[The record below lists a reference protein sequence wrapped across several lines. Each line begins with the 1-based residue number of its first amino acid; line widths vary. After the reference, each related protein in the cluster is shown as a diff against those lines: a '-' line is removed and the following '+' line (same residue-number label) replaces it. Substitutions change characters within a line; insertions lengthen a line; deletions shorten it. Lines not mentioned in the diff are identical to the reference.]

1 MSLFFFFVEL
11 KTIQVYK
18 SSIYMCVYVCVC
30 VLIGKTKKK
39 IQLDFK
45 FEFN

>member
-1 MSLFFFFVEL
+1 MSLFFVEL

-18 SSIYMCVYVCVC
+18 SYMCVYVSVYIYI
-30 VLIGKTKKK
+30 LIGSCEK

-45 FEFN
+45 LEFN